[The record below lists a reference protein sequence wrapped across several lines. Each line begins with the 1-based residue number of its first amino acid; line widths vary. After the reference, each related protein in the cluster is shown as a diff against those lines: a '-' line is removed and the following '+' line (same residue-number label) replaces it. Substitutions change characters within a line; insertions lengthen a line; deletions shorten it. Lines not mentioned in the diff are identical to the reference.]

1 LPPTYTILYR
11 FLLYA
16 KLNKSRGGQRA
27 VNAAGACAE
36 PGAESMRFR
45 VCATPWNRAGAIFPC
60 EGNLKRCRA

>member
-1 LPPTYTILYR
+1 MSEQ
-11 FLLYA
+11 

-45 VCATPWNRAGAIFPC
+45 VCATP
-60 EGNLKRCRA
+60 